1 MRAPRPVRTACFI
14 LFMTLLAGL
23 LLPLHDQVYAAPAV
37 NGVVSPSIPLLDL
50 VAAGM
55 GRSRTYKNDNQYLSE
70 QTGLYD
76 SQRNTLRTQFKNY
89 VHAVLS
95 GDPNAPK
102 IAPMR
107 DNQVAAYVIDANL
120 IEARRESTLKFGEAV
135 KKDARN
141 TFNKA
146 LKNKFQDRIMATN
159 MLQRVLGAF
168 TFGLGGA
175 QVLINALSGKLDQVP
190 GIDIELSKLRTFTDE
205 LRTASGVFHGPVIS
219 DFADKLDNLA
229 ARLKSKADLTQGDL
243 DEATK
248 QISTLK
254 TRLEG
259 LAQSKD
265 LPSTGSVLT
274 TDMGAQLIGLSP
286 GTAATEAILRLVAK
300 KEGRS
305 YEEIRALGTTYLAAG
320 DKARC
325 RAKAEAIQEA
335 LLELAKQQGQ
345 ELVIKP
351 PAALCDE
358 INGAKLLSRK
368 TPTPKSPSKNVT
380 DPDNIEFTEDNC
392 ACGEFQV
399 AKAEPWGNSSLS
411 CTYEWTGPSGIKST
425 LSFMVARL
433 FHLDDQAPDF
443 KKNLGDIQYRLKDV
457 HPPDVADVFLNDA
470 YDYGMVITG
479 PGGISPTNNQPIPMC
494 GSGKGIYTESS
505 NYLINTSLS
514 SCDLGQDAAAYI
526 DAMQRLADCAMASID
541 GKYP

>member
-1 MRAPRPVRTACFI
+1 MNAPRTVRTACFI
-14 LFMTLLAGL
+14 LLIALLAGP
-23 LLPLHDQVYAAPAV
+23 LPLPHPVYAASAV

-50 VAAGM
+50 AAAGM
-55 GRSRTYKNDNQYLSE
+55 GRNRTYKNDAQYIST
-70 QTGLYD
+70 QTGLYNN
-76 SQRNTLRTQFKNY
+76 QRSTLRTQFKNY
-89 VHAVLS
+89 VRAVIG
-95 GDPNAPK
+95 GDPKAPK

-107 DNQVAAYVIDANL
+107 DNQVAAYIIDANL
-120 IEARRESTLKFGEAV
+120 IEARRDSTLKFGEAV

-146 LKNKFQDRIMATN
+146 LKNEFQDRIMATK
-159 MLQRVLGAF
+159 MLQRIFGAF

-175 QVLINALSGKLDQVP
+175 QLLINALSGKLDQVP
-190 GIDIELSKLRTFTDE
+190 GIDLELRKLRTFTDE
-205 LRTASGVFHGPVIS
+205 LRTASGIFHGPAVA

-229 ARLKSKADLTQGDL
+229 AKLKRKADLTQGDL
-243 DEATK
+243 DEAST
-248 QISTLK
+248 QISNLK

-259 LAQSKD
+259 LAQSKN
-265 LPSTGSVLT
+265 LPSTGGELA
-274 TDMGAQLIGLSP
+274 TDLGVQLIGLYP
-286 GTAATEAILRLVAK
+286 GTAATEAVLRLVAK

-305 YEEIRALGTTYLAAG
+305 YEEVRALGTAFLAAG

-358 INGAKLLSRK
+358 INGAILLARK
-368 TPTPKSPSKNVT
+368 TPTPKSPSNGVT
-380 DPDNIEFTEDNC
+380 DPDNLAFNDDNC
-392 ACGEFQV
+392 ACGEFQL
-399 AKAEPWGNSSLS
+399 AKSVPWGNASLS

-425 LSFMVARL
+425 LSFEVARI
-433 FHLDDQAPDF
+433 FHLDEQAPVF

-457 HPPDVADVFLNDA
+457 HPPQVADVFLNDA

-479 PGGISPTNNQPIPMC
+479 PGGTSPTTQQPIPMC
-494 GSGKGIYTESS
+494 ASGKGVYTESS
-505 NYLINTSLS
+505 NYLINTSMS